1 MAKTKS
7 TIDEVA
13 ADETETTP
21 PEEVKQK
28 VIINVHDSTLNVGD
42 NWDAAYNF
50 DGATDEN
57 GKSVNLDQITVS
69 KTVNTSKVG
78 NNNVK
83 YSYGDITETAVVT
96 IIDKPEPERDSYI
109 VQPGDD
115 IATVSTAHNV
125 SVGWVKYV
133 NNLSSN
139 RLKPG
144 KTLYFSL

>member
-1 MAKTKS
+1 MAKIKS
-7 TIDEVA
+7 TIDDVA
-13 ADETETTP
+13 ADETTTP

-57 GKSVNLDQITVS
+57 GKTVNLDQITVS
-69 KTVNTSKVG
+69 KAVNTSKAG

-83 YSYGDITETAVVT
+83 YSYGDVTVTAIVT

-109 VQPGDD
+109 VQHGDN